1 MIIARRLSV
10 SLVLLAALAGTAGA
24 QNWNRMNGPRG
35 ATILTITHDTAS
47 NRYWLGSVGTGVVS
61 TGSIYMNTTV
71 QYAAPLPAGD
81 SVRAV
86 LAWSARRII
95 AASERGLYRS
105 DDTGH
110 TWIAATL
117 PGGAPVL
124 ALQRA
129 GALLVAATAGTGV
142 YTSVDS
148 GATWKPSSLSSG
160 RVTALAEDG
169 QRSLYAATAS
179 GVMRSTD
186 HGVTWVARGL
196 SGQPTSCVAADSL
209 GVYASVGATIWR
221 STDAGAS
228 WTEIGAP
235 LPLPVT
241 ALAAFDRR
249 PVLAGTDAGIWQLDS
264 TRNGWM
270 RSGAQLHP
278 VRALLLRTNLDY
290 AAVGFEDAGLA
301 ARYRQDAWSWGTGT
315 LSASRVAALAGSD
328 QTERIY
334 AITRAH
340 AFDYTSYNRGS
351 WTLVNPDP
359 NFHAAR
365 VGAIGMGD
373 DGWYLAG
380 DSGRVFAS
388 TNNGAQW
395 QQSRIPV
402 DVRVSALAVDDVGTV
417 WAATAGRG
425 VARSTNRGADW
436 TLHEEGLL
444 DLLVTTIVALPGGT
458 IVAGSASG
466 GLYRWGT
473 SGQGWIATHPAAGS
487 AIVALAAD
495 AFGTVYAALPSALLR
510 STDAGATW
518 EGRTRPAPGRIVAL
532 AAGGTAG
539 RVFAAYEQS
548 AVYRSD
554 DGGATWMARSNGL
567 TGRPLTSMVVDY
579 HGSVYV
585 GTEGSGVLV
594 ADSAMYPTRVKRVV
608 LELPAPGAVVD
619 KGTLNLMWTKVGSG
633 VTYDVQVSRD
643 STFTVIDNDTTG
655 LRETA
660 HLPLLTNNTRYYWRV
675 RAVSGSVTGPWSYV
689 RWFRL
694 AVPPPA
700 APVLNAPQDG
710 ATDIPTEAPF
720 SWNSAKGAVTF
731 DLQLSF
737 SPSFDTLQRE
747 VTEIPRIYVTVGAL
761 RAMRTYYWRVRGRG
775 IYDVGPWSEV
785 RSFTTWLRVPPPPQ
799 LLIPTNGVANVPTT
813 ALLRWNPAD
822 AAVTYRVQVAKNAA
836 FFPVLMDIDLIAGTS
851 RQITGL
857 DALATYYWRVLGRN
871 SVGEGLWSDAWHF
884 TTDDGAPPPP
894 LLLAPAHEAVHVVQ
908 QGGTLRWSRVAN
920 ALRYRVQ
927 LARDTAFTRI
937 VFDDDTVVD
946 TVRAMGTLERG
957 AQYAWRV
964 RSAGT
969 SGTGAWSPASVFT
982 TARGVPDVP
991 VTLAPADGAVSQP
1004 LSPVLSWQS
1013 TPWTDTYLLQL
1024 ATDPAFTSLLVD
1036 TVLAQTSCVVGPL
1049 ADSATFFWR
1058 LAAHNDEG
1066 TSAWSAAH
1074 RFTTVRVL
1082 GIDAPTAAVR
1092 TLAVH
1097 PHPVRGRAI
1106 VTFEL
1111 DVPADVRIE
1120 LLDLLGRTLGTVAD
1134 GFRMAGRHEM
1144 QVDVQDLPAGT
1155 VLVRATAA
1163 GRPPLI
1169 RILQIIH

>member
-1 MIIARRLSV
+1 MTIARRLFV
-10 SLVLLAALAGTAGA
+10 SLLMLAALAGTAGA

-61 TGSIYMNTTV
+61 TSSIYMNTTSR
-71 QYAAPLPAGD
+71 YAAPLPAGD

-86 LAWSARRII
+86 LAWSAQRII

-105 DDTGH
+105 DDTGW
-110 TWIAATL
+110 TWIPSVL
-117 PGGAPVL
+117 PGAAPVL
-124 ALQRA
+124 ALERA
-129 GALLVAATAGTGV
+129 GSMLVAATAGTGV
-142 YTSVDS
+142 YTSADS
-148 GATWKPSSLSSG
+148 GATWKPSSLASG
-160 RVTALAEDG
+160 RVTALAEDA
-169 QRSLYAATAS
+169 QRSLYAATVS
-179 GVMRSTD
+179 GIMRSTD
-186 HGVTWVARGL
+186 HGATWFARGF
-196 SGQPTSCVAADSL
+196 SSQPTSFVAADSL
-209 GVYASVGATIWR
+209 GVYASVRATIWR
-221 STDAGAS
+221 STDEGAS
-228 WTEIGAP
+228 WLEVGSP

-241 ALAAFDRR
+241 ALAAFGRR

-290 AAVGFEDAGLA
+290 AAAGFEDAGLA
-301 ARYRQDAWSWGTGT
+301 ARYRQDAWSWATGT
-315 LSASRVAALAGSD
+315 LSASRVEALAASD

-340 AFDYTSYNRGS
+340 ALDVTTYNRGS

-365 VGAIGMGD
+365 TGALGMGD
-373 DGWYLAG
+373 DGWYLGG

-388 TNNGAQW
+388 TNTGAQW
-395 QQSRIPV
+395 QARHIPV
-402 DVRVSALAVDDVGTV
+402 DVRVSAFAVDDVGTV

-425 VARSTNRGADW
+425 VARSTNRGVDW

-444 DLLVTTIVALPGGT
+444 DLLVTGIVALPDGT

-466 GLYRWGT
+466 GLYRWDT

-619 KGTLNLMWTKVGSG
+619 KGTLNLMWTKAGTG

-643 STFTVIDNDTTG
+643 STFTVIDNDTTD
-655 LRETA
+655 LHETA
-660 HLPLLTNNTRYYWRV
+660 HLPLLVNNNRYYWRV
-675 RAVSGSVTGPWSYV
+675 RAVVGSVPGPWSYV

-694 AVPPPA
+694 AVPRPE

-785 RSFTTWLRVPPPPQ
+785 RRFTTWLRVPPPPL
-799 LLIPTNGVANVPTT
+799 LLIPTNGVASVPTT

-822 AAVTYRVQVAKNAA
+822 AAVTYRVQVAKSAA

-851 RQITGL
+851 RQITAL
-857 DALATYYWRVLGRN
+857 DPLTTYYWRVLGRN
-871 SVGEGLWSDAWHF
+871 SVGEGLWSAAWSF

-894 LLLAPAHEAVHVVQ
+894 LLLVPAHEATHVVQ
-908 QGGTLRWSRVAN
+908 QGGVLRWSRVPN
-920 ALRYRVQ
+920 ALRYHLQ
-927 LARDTAFTRI
+927 LARDESFA
-937 VFDDDTVVD
+937 TVVLDKDALTD
-946 TVRAMGTLERG
+946 TTYPAGSLARGT
-957 AQYAWRV
+957 AYAWRV
-964 RSAGT
+964 RSAGA
-969 SGTGAWSPASVFT
+969 SGVGAWSPASVFT

-991 VTLAPADGAVSQP
+991 VALSPADGAVSQP
-1004 LSPVLSWQS
+1004 LSPELAWQPS
-1013 TPWTDTYLLQL
+1013 PWADTHLLQL
-1024 ATDPAFTSLLVD
+1024 ATDAAFTSLVVD
-1036 TVLAQTSCVVGPL
+1036 TVLTQTTCSVGPL

-1058 LAAHNDEG
+1058 LAARNDEG
-1066 TSAWSAAH
+1066 MSAWSTAR
-1074 RFTTVRVL
+1074 RFTTVRVT
-1082 GIDAPTAAVR
+1082 GIDAPIASVLS
-1092 TLAVH
+1092 LAVH
-1097 PHPVRGRAI
+1097 PHPVRTRAI

-1111 DVPADVRIE
+1111 DAASVVRIE

-1134 GFRMAGRHEM
+1134 GFRVAGRHEI

-1163 GRPPLI
+1163 GRPPMI
-1169 RILQIIH
+1169 RILHIIH